1 LDLSSKTAYTFS
13 GGQSLSGSGS
23 VNIGS
28 GTVTVNGNLTPTAL
42 TFNGNINLAG
52 LTTMNI
58 NGPTDYSSITATG
71 SRISY
76 GGNIVLNLGSSY
88 DPAAGA
94 TFNLFRG
101 GSSFNDNASIA
112 LSGTYSGSLV
122 QVSSTGVYTG
132 QYGGN
137 NYIFSQADG
146 TLQVTAVPEPS
157 TCMLLGIAMTAMV
170 AMIVRRRR
178 NES

>member
-1 LDLSSKTAYTFS
+1 
-13 GGQSLSGSGS
+13 
-23 VNIGS
+23 
-28 GTVTVNGNLTPTAL
+28 
-42 TFNGNINLAG
+42 
-52 LTTMNI
+52 
-58 NGPTDYSSITATG
+58 
-71 SRISY
+71 
-76 GGNIVLNLGSSY
+76 
-88 DPAAGA
+88 
-94 TFNLFRG
+94 
-101 GSSFNDNASIA
+101 
-112 LSGTYSGSLV
+112 
-122 QVSSTGVYTG
+122 VSSTGVYTG